1 MSFDSKVMDELN
13 WRILELLQED
23 ARTPYSE
30 IGRRVGLS
38 APAVAER
45 VRRMEDAG
53 VITAYRAVVDPGKL
67 GYGLEFFAR
76 LRVSGDKHAA
86 VRKLVSQLPEVLEC
100 WHVTGEDCYFIRL
113 RLESVG
119 HLEELLRR
127 LSMYGNTTTSLV
139 LSKTVDHRVVRA
151 PGSEPTPA

>member
-1 MSFDSKVMDELN
+1 MDDLN
-13 WRILELLQED
+13 WRILELLQQD
-23 ARTPYSE
+23 ARLPYSE

-53 VITAYRAVVDPGKL
+53 IITGYRAIVDPGKL
-67 GYGLEFFAR
+67 GYGLEVFAR

-86 VRKLVSQLPEVLEC
+86 VRKLMVQTPEVLEC
-100 WHVTGEDCYFIRL
+100 WHVTGEDCYIIRA

-127 LSMYGNTTTSLV
+127 LSVYGSTTTSLV
-139 LSKTVDHRVVRA
+139 LSKSVEHRVLRA
-151 PGSEPTPA
+151 QAESEPTA

>member
-1 MSFDSKVMDELN
+1 MDDLN
-13 WRILELLQED
+13 WRILELLQQD

-53 VITAYRAVVDPGKL
+53 IITGYRAIVDPGKL
-67 GYGLEFFAR
+67 GYGLEVFAR
-76 LRVSGDKHAA
+76 LRVAGDKHLA
-86 VRKLVSQLPEVLEC
+86 VRKLVMQTPEVLEC
-100 WHVTGEDCYFIRL
+100 WHVTGEDCYFIRA

-127 LSMYGNTTTSLV
+127 FSVYGSTTTSLV
-139 LSKTVDHRVVRA
+139 LSKPVEHRVLKA
-151 PGSEPTPA
+151 QGTESAG